1 MGGFGHAVQDD
12 ALLHARSAAPRLHQD
27 GPCQG
32 ADIPRGGI
40 SPRFENALL
49 PVVTVI
55 GITFAVL
62 ASGTVISET
71 IFQLPGIGRMLVEAM
86 NQRDYN
92 IVQALVT
99 FFSA

>member
-1 MGGFGHAVQDD
+1 M
-12 ALLHARSAAPRLHQD
+12 
-27 GPCQG
+27 
-32 ADIPRGGI
+32 
-40 SPRFENALL
+40 
-49 PVVTVI
+49 VTVI

-99 FFSA
+99 FFSAWIIMSNLVVDLTYGWLDPRVRYE